1 MAIVLAAVI
10 QSTTLPHLAIVGVKI
25 DLVVLLV
32 VACSIRRGIELGLI
46 WAVIGG
52 IALDVL
58 SAGPF
63 GVSVIGCTVAALVA
77 GSFGPTLRRT
87 SALLPLA
94 LTPLA
99 SILAT
104 LATAVAMALVGWPI
118 LWPQT
123 VALVVLPSALL
134 NSLAMFLVYPIV
146 VEVDD
151 RLAVSDWPG

>member
-1 MAIVLAAVI
+1 MVI
-10 QSTTLPHLAIVGVKI
+10 QSTALPHLAVVGVKV

-32 VACSIRRGIELGLI
+32 IACSIRRGIEFGLV

-52 IALDVL
+52 LALDVL
-58 SAGPF
+58 SVGPF
-63 GVSVIGCTVAALVA
+63 GANVVGCTVAALVA
-77 GSFGPTLRRT
+77 GSFGPTLRRA

-104 LATAVAMALVGWPI
+104 LATAVAMALIGWPI

-134 NSLAMFLVYPIV
+134 DSLAMFLVYPIV
-146 VEVDD
+146 IAVDD
-151 RLAVSDWPG
+151 RLSASDWPG